1 MKERERERG
10 GELTFYRGAKVVGYG
25 IRSSKRHDR
34 RDQENNAQLFS
45 NKTTVQ
51 RVFEE
56 KLNERMSVRIS
67 KDKMKKATI

>member
-1 MKERERERG
+1 M
-10 GELTFYRGAKVVGYG
+10 
-25 IRSSKRHDR
+25 RSSKRHEK

-67 KDKMKKATI
+67 KDKMKKGSSNYDRVKQFRALNFREGSLNV